1 MIEDGKTLLY
11 NVYKNGKIV
20 GEFKS
25 LYLGVEQ
32 IKRTC
37 ESWNLNI
44 DDYEIRLKSDDS
56 LVWSQ
61 KAALDIK

>member
-11 NVYKNGKIV
+11 NVYKNGKMV

-25 LYLGVEQ
+25 LQLGVEQ
-32 IKRTC
+32 IERTC
-37 ESWNLNI
+37 KLWNLNI
-44 DDYEIRLKSDDS
+44 KDYEIRLKSNDS